1 MPTQHGFPPPIP
13 SNAPLPWLSWT
24 YSLIF
29 PVALLALI
37 VTLVVSAVAGDDPT
51 PQPTPP
57 NESLAAQ
64 QNPTSQ
70 ASTDVADTPP
80 GTTAPSQP
88 TRFAQSTPAAAS
100 TPLSGGSNEGVVTDT
115 SGAPVTGAI
124 VGNGTQF
131 VVTGSDG
138 VFQIDSP
145 ASDAQLSI
153 QAAGYQAVS
162 VTPNTDGEGLAVA
175 LERQQI
181 NALYFNPNFSYDDE
195 SIQTYIDMINS
206 TSANAVV
213 IDIKEEVVYFDSQV
227 QLFVDAG
234 TVQPTMDLPA
244 LIKRFEDEGIYTI
257 ARLVVFKDGLVAQH
271 DPSLGVLNNQTGDL
285 WRDNNGVAWVN
296 PMVHVLWDANV
307 ELAVEAAGFGFDE
320 IQYDYIRFPTDG
332 DFSTMDFGLENTQ
345 ENRENA
351 INGFLDQSRAALAP
365 LGVRQSADVFGYSL
379 VVDNDNGIGQNYPE
393 VAARV
398 DYISPM
404 IYPSH
409 WPEGTLNVPGH
420 SNDFP
425 YDTVRISMVLSAQKG
440 VDPLK
445 VRPWLQDFSFPGM
458 MEYGDQEVAD
468 QIRAAEEAGASGWL
482 LWDPDNRFSPGGI
495 PVEETIPTPATPV
508 AQLPELVLA
517 QGRNLALVGTRKA
530 GGWLRPSL

>member
-1 MPTQHGFPPPIP
+1 VPTQHGFPPPVP
-13 SNAPLPWLSWT
+13 PDAPFPWLSWT

-37 VTLVVSAVAGDDPT
+37 ATLVVSALAGDDPD
-51 PQPTPP
+51 PQPTATS
-57 NESLAAQ
+57 ESLVAQ
-64 QNPTSQ
+64 QEPTST
-70 ASTDVADTPP
+70 ASSDPP
-80 GTTAPSQP
+80 GTTQDSQP
-88 TRFAQSTPAAAS
+88 TRFSGSTPASSVAS
-100 TPLSGGSNEGVVTDT
+100 PAVSTSPRGGSFDGVVTDT
-115 SGAPVTGAI
+115 SGVPVTGAI
-124 VGNGTQF
+124 VSNGARF
-131 VVTGSDG
+131 VVTGADG
-138 VFQIDSP
+138 LFQIDAP
-145 ASDAQLSI
+145 ASGEPLSI
-153 QAAGYQAVS
+153 VASGYHELSAPLS
-162 VTPNTDGEGLAVA
+162 ATGELPP
-175 LERQQI
+175 LEMERQQI
-181 NALYFNPNFSYDDE
+181 NALYFNPNFSYNDE
-195 SIQTYIDMINS
+195 AIQTYIDMINS

-213 IDIKEEVVYFDSQV
+213 IDIKEEVIYFDSQV

-234 TVQPTMDLPA
+234 TVRPTMDLAA
-244 LIKRFEDEGIYTI
+244 LIERFEDEGIYTI

-296 PMVHVLWDANV
+296 PMVHTLWDANV

-345 ENRENA
+345 ENRESA

-379 VVDNDNGIGQNYPE
+379 AVDDDNGIGQNYPE

-420 SNDFP
+420 PNDFP
-425 YDTVRISMVLSAQKG
+425 YDTIRISMILSAQKG

-445 VRPWLQDFSFPGM
+445 VRPWLQDFSFPNM

-468 QIRAAEEAGASGWL
+468 QIRAAEEAGASGWM
-482 LWDPDNRFSPGGI
+482 LWDPNNWFHPGGI
-495 PVEETIPTPATPV
+495 PVEETIPTRVTPATPV
-508 AQLPELVLA
+508 ALLPGHVLA
-517 QGRNLALVGTRKA
+517 QGRYGTLVHARRTG
-530 GGWLRPSL
+530 